1 MAKDQI
7 LFGTALALVSLVGLA
22 CESWLMQHTK
32 KGQALARWFGDSN
45 GRWVLRA
52 VLAGFALLGTLLALD
67 VVRPVQWK

>member
-7 LFGTALALVSLVGLA
+7 LFGTALALVSIVGLA

-32 KGQALARWFGDSN
+32 KGQSLARWFGEAN

-52 VLAGFALLGTLLALD
+52 LLAGFALLGTLLALD
-67 VVRPVQWK
+67 VVRPLQWK

>member
-7 LFGTALALVSLVGLA
+7 LFGTALTLVSLVGLA
-22 CESWLMQHTK
+22 SESWLMEHTK
-32 KGQALARWFGDSN
+32 KGQALTRWFGDTN

-52 VLAGFALLGTLLALD
+52 VLAGLALLGTLLALD